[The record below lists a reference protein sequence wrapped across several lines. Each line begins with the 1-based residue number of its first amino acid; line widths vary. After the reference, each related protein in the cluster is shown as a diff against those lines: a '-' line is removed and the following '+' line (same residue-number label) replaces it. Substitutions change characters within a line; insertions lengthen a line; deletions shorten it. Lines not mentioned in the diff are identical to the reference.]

1 MIRNILQKLPVY
13 LLLAP
18 LFFVWHVY
26 NEYFGYL
33 YFKYPVFYFL
43 VFLAAALG
51 LFGLGWLLIR
61 HVRAAGIWAAVI
73 LLPYLF
79 WAPFHDFLKS
89 LPLPSRLS
97 SYTVLLSLY
106 FLAIIASLFFLRKK
120 KPALTRFTFFL
131 NLLFIVFI
139 GLEIFTTGY
148 KLGNGQLTQL
158 DIGKNNTTAHL
169 LSMPAKPAVAPD
181 IFFAVFDEYA
191 SSRSLATYLNFDNS
205 ALDTLLTRNNFFV
218 ADKSQSNYN
227 STPHSL
233 TATLN
238 LNFLQADLEGAP
250 SDPRHILQAQY
261 AYERS
266 FLPAMLDSLG
276 YRIVN
281 LGLMDF
287 VNHPSTGPSF
297 FDRDMDAVFLNETMG
312 GRIYWQIWWNFTER
326 WNWLRKS
333 SEKKAKRQQEVINRN
348 KTNFN
353 GLLAELKTQDNR
365 PKFVMTHMLLPHR
378 PYYLDRQGRPRIID
392 NDYSLSNDSL
402 YLDQLYYT
410 NTWITQIAQAAN
422 QPFER
427 PRVVIV
433 AGDHGKRDNTLPIP
447 ERIKDKQFMNLAAY
461 YFSDGRDSL
470 LYPSVTPVNSFRIV
484 LNNYF
489 NTKLLLLPDSSIM
502 IQ

>member
-26 NEYFGYL
+26 NEYFGYI
-33 YFKYPVFYFL
+33 YFKYPVFYFI
-43 VFLAAALG
+43 VFLSASLG

-79 WAPFHDFLKS
+79 WAPFHDSLKS

-106 FLAIIASLFFLRKK
+106 FLAISISFFFLRKK
-120 KPALTRFTFFL
+120 KPGLIRFTFFL

-148 KLGNGQLTQL
+148 KLGSGQLTQL
-158 DIGKNNTTAHL
+158 DIGKNKTTAHL
-169 LSMPAKPAVAPD
+169 LPIPGRPAAAPD
-181 IFFAVFDEYA
+181 IFFVVFDEYA
-191 SSRSLATYLNFDNS
+191 SSRALASYLNFDNS
-205 ALDTLLTRNNFFV
+205 AVDTLLTHNNFFV
-218 ADKSQSNYN
+218 ADKSKSNYN

-233 TATLN
+233 AATLN
-238 LNFLQADLEGAP
+238 LNFLPVDLEGAP
-250 SDPRHILQAQY
+250 SDPRHILEAQY

-266 FLPAMLDSLG
+266 FLPDMLDSLG

-287 VNHPSTGPSF
+287 VNYPSTGPSF

-312 GRIYWQIWWNFTER
+312 YRIYWQIWWNFTER

-333 SEKKAKRQQEVINRN
+333 AKEKARRQQEVIQRN
-348 KTNFN
+348 LTNLN
-353 GLLAELKTQDNR
+353 GLMAELKTQVNR
-365 PKFVMTHMLLPHR
+365 PKFVMVHAMLPHR
-378 PYYLDRQGRPRIID
+378 PFYVDRNGRARIID
-392 NDYSLSNDSL
+392 NDYSLPEDSL
-402 YLDQLYYT
+402 YLDQVKYA
-410 NTWITQIAQAAN
+410 NTWISQIAQAAN
-422 QPFER
+422 RPFDR

-433 AGDHGKRDNTLPIP
+433 AGDHGKRDNELPIAA
-447 ERIKDKQFMNLAAY
+447 RIRDKQFMNLSAY

-470 LYPSVTPVNSFRIV
+470 LYPSITPVNTFRVV

-489 NTKLLLLPDSSIM
+489 NAGLPLLKDSCIM
-502 IQ
+502 IK